1 MKNKSKI
8 IIALLSLNIF
18 MLSSCSDDFLVEEIR
33 SDYTPET
40 LNDELGYQAQ
50 LLGLYQMLSTFY
62 TRSGDQGWLSVWQAG
77 TDITWPTAPQGIE
90 VPYYKYNQ
98 LTTDDNAAFQSWELW
113 YNMVE
118 NANSIIA
125 SVESSTSAELTQE
138 QKDAINAEARFFRAY
153 AYNNLATLFGGVP
166 LITEPITEARFDY
179 TRNTL
184 AEINTQI
191 ETDLQFATQNLGAP
205 TNAPQFEARVNKYVA
220 NQLFAEFY
228 LRAGKP
234 DLAEDQADII
244 INSQAFQLVTQRYGV
259 KASEEGDPFSDMFF
273 KGNQRRSQGN
283 TEALWV
289 LENENPSDVRGGSSG
304 NPQQRRIWGAGY
316 HNVNGMIPADS
327 LGGRG
332 IARIRLNNWVI
343 YDLYDDGDMRN
354 SKYSIH
360 KRFRYN
366 NPDSN
371 FADIYGELVPYTGI
385 DTLARIQPYTLKWG
399 HFDSA
404 DVFGFGMWKDFILM
418 RLGETYL
425 LKAEAQVMQNNT
437 TGAATTINILRTRAN
452 APQVVA
458 GDMSLDFILDER
470 VRELLAEE
478 NRRMTLMRTKTLV
491 ERATRLNVQDPSIPL
506 PQTMRIE
513 GLQEFHELLP
523 IPLRE
528 IQLNKDAVLEQNPGY
543 STN

>member
-1 MKNKSKI
+1 MKNRSKI

-18 MLSSCSDDFLVEEIR
+18 ILSSCSDDFLVEEIR

-125 SVESSTSAELTQE
+125 SIESSTSTELTQE

-184 AEINTQI
+184 DEINAQI
-191 ETDLQFATQNLGAP
+191 ETDLQFATENLGEP
-205 TNAPQFEARVNKYVA
+205 TNAPQFEARINRYVA
-220 NQLFAEFY
+220 NQLFTEFY

-234 DLAEDQADII
+234 DLAENQADII
-244 INSQAFQLVTQRYGV
+244 INSQAFQLITERYGV

-304 NPQQRRIWGAGY
+304 NPQQRRVWGAGY

-332 IARIRLNNWVI
+332 LSRIRLNNWVV
-343 YDLYDDGDMRN
+343 YDLYDETDMRN
-354 SKYSIH
+354 SKHSIH
-360 KRFRYN
+360 RRFRYN
-366 NPDSN
+366 NPDPN
-371 FADIYGELVPYTGI
+371 FADIYGDLVPYTGI
-385 DTLARIQPYTLKWG
+385 DTLARINPYSLKWG
-399 HFDSA
+399 HFDPA

-458 GDMSLDFILDER
+458 GEMSLDFILDER

-478 NRRMTLMRTKTLV
+478 NRRMTLMRTKMLV
-491 ERATRLNVQDPSIPL
+491 ERASGLNVQDQNIPL

-513 GLQEFHELLP
+513 GLQEFHELFP